1 MKLQIKLTDSSDK
14 MGAYILINVIAL
26 SCVNIL
32 FLLLGSF
39 LNAVVILCFWKSNN
53 LRKKLC
59 HFMILVLSC
68 VDLAVV
74 VVIHP
79 LIIFST
85 VAWYVENEALQDKL
99 DNSEY
104 VTSILYAL
112 SFYALLT
119 MNIERYVAVKYPI
132 YHWTSM
138 TKTKLMLVFSAF
150 FLLALILKILS
161 ATDLAPQQVPSS
173 LTFLV
178 LLTIMLLTNC
188 KMYIVAKRRRK
199 EKKRRDT
206 GNKMQ
211 NEKENSKNSEKAH
224 EKSDKLQEEN
234 NNLAEKSNNLS
245 EKSSNLSEKSSNLSE
260 KSNNLSEKSDNLR
273 KKSTN
278 LSEKS
283 DTLPEESDNLS
294 EKSSNLSEK
303 SSNLSE
309 KSTIFSEKSD
319 KLHEN
324 STNLSEKSDKLRK
337 KGDSSQDNQRKR
349 HNKRAKI
356 SLQNISICILAVAC
370 FTLCAI
376 PGMIFNGLNVLKG
389 RGWFG
394 KDNFKLILLWVRT
407 LITMNSSFNSLLFFW
422 KNAIL
427 RKEGKQ
433 VFTKIRKD

>member
-1 MKLQIKLTDSSDK
+1 
-14 MGAYILINVIAL
+14 
-26 SCVNIL
+26 
-32 FLLLGSF
+32 
-39 LNAVVILCFWKSNN
+39 
-53 LRKKLC
+53 
-59 HFMILVLSC
+59 MILVLSC

-85 VAWYVENEALQDKL
+85 VAWYVEYEALQDKL

-224 EKSDKLQEEN
+224 EKSDRLQEEN
-234 NNLAEKSNNLS
+234 NNLAEKSN
-245 EKSSNLSEKSSNLSE
+245 NLSEKSSNLSE

-303 SSNLSE
+303 STN
-309 KSTIFSEKSD
+309 FSEKSD
-319 KLHEN
+319 KLHEK
-324 STNLSEKSDKLRK
+324 STNLSEKSDKLRR

-394 KDNFKLILLWVRT
+394 KDNFQLILLWVRT